1 MSAPFNIEAYSKCIM
16 AISKRI
22 DAEKGF
28 DAFAGSE
35 ILANTFDTTIDDAFN
50 DIVTYRKT
58 LVIAG
63 YNDE

>member
-1 MSAPFNIEAYSKCIM
+1 MSAPFNIEAYSKCIT

-35 ILANTFDTTIDDAFN
+35 ILANTFDTTLDDAFK
-50 DIVTYRKT
+50 DICDYRKT
-58 LVIAG
+58 LVIKG
-63 YNDE
+63 YDE